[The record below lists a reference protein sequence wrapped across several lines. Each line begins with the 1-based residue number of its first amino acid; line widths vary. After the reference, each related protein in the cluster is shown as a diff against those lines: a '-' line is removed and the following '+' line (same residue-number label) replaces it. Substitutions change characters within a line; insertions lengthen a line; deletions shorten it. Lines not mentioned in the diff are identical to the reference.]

1 MAQYKHD
8 RFFKFY
14 IQSLYKTKGD
24 TLQNI
29 QVHNDEDLEID
40 LMFIGREDIGW
51 EQENLGLFDRLMREH
66 PTIIIEHYSG
76 YLEETDILTSITR
89 KNLYWTQKHK
99 ELKENA
105 KTKQELKT
113 GELQSKQ
120 AKELIENQN
129 PFTWILTVN
138 CGKNKLTL
146 AGAQADSDLG
156 IGVYRLPEMFRM
168 GIVVIDQL
176 DDEQDTIWLKML
188 GNSESAKRAFESIK
202 QLSSNPREKNDI
214 IGTCLKY
221 CFYLRGLAS
230 NNLTLEEEDF
240 MKTMEEIDA
249 WYQAEMNKAELKGK
263 IDSATT
269 AIRVKF
275 AANVLTPQVVSQLQK
290 LNAEQLDD
298 FIAGMFNWQ
307 QPQQME
313 EWLKSIEKV

>member
-8 RFFKFY
+8 RFFKYY

-24 TLQNI
+24 TIQNI

-76 YLEETDILTSITR
+76 YLDETDILTSITR
-89 KNLYWTQKHK
+89 KNLYWTQKYK
-99 ELKENA
+99 ALKENA
-105 KTKQELKT
+105 KTKQ
-113 GELQSKQ
+113 
-120 AKELIENQN
+120 AKELIDNQN

-138 CGKNKLTL
+138 CSKNKLTL

-156 IGVYRLPEMFRM
+156 VGVYLLPEMFRM

-188 GNSESAKRAFESIK
+188 GNSESAKQAFKSIK
-202 QLSSNPREKNDI
+202 QLSSNQREKNDI
-214 IGTCLKY
+214 ISTCLKY

-230 NNLTLEEEDF
+230 NNLTIEEEDF

-249 WYQAEMNKAELKGK
+249 WYQAEMNKAESKGK
-263 IDSATT
+263 LEGKLESVTT

-275 AANVLTPQVVSQLQK
+275 GAKALTPQIVSQLQK
-290 LNAEQLDD
+290 LNAEQLDN

-307 QPQQME
+307 QLQHME
-313 EWLKSIEKV
+313 EWLNSSDKV